1 MDVVATVT
9 ELVGCVPGGLD
20 EPSTSTHLA
29 EIGRV
34 RGWLDGM
41 EARLAERLAQLR
53 STPSPEPAGPT
64 ATSVASADD
73 QLAAAQRSTSRHAQR
88 ARRRGRTLGELPGL
102 DHALDQ
108 GAATG
113 EHVDAIAGALSG
125 LPTELR
131 RQVIT
136 DHGNKIADLARCT
149 NPDDLAREVRRL
161 GDAAAAATGVSRR
174 TRQRRDTRLK
184 MWTDRDTQMIHLSGR
199 YDPATG
205 IRIQQRLD
213 RTTNRL
219 FHHTIADDCPD
230 DPHERHDFLRA
241 HALAHL
247 INSSSGSGSDGGGS
261 GSGGSGGGSGGSG
274 GGSGGSGGGGGEIIV
289 IVDEH
294 TLLDG
299 HEHTHTHIDVPGDI
313 DPTEITINDIRHWTN
328 EPDTV
333 VIPAVLDTNGV
344 VRTLGQPIPTENA
357 FHRDHTTGR
366 WRWQHQR
373 LTTSLAQPQPLDRGR
388 TIRVADHAQRI
399 ALRIMHPTCIV
410 PDCTTRYEHTTP
422 PPPCLVAPRPRPH
435 RPRQPR
441 PPLPPPPPQHPRPR
455 LADRTHP
462 PPPAHHSPPKRTHDP
477 RHHTR
482 HPPPT
487 TPTHPNRPTHQ
498 PTTTGPCRTCTM
510 NMVVR
515 APGHPRGL
523 AQAPSLA
530 ARGRCR

>member
-1 MDVVATVT
+1 MDVVAAVAG
-9 ELVGCVPGGLD
+9 LVGCVPAGLD
-20 EPSTSTHLA
+20 EVDTSARLT

-34 RGWLDGM
+34 RGWLDGV
-41 EARLAERLAQLR
+41 EARLADRLTQLR
-53 STPSPEPAGPT
+53 AAPGISSS
-64 ATSVASADD
+64 ATASADD

-136 DHGNKIADLARCT
+136 DHGNKIADLARRT
-149 NPDDLAREVRRL
+149 NPDDLAREVRAL
-161 GDAAAAATGVSRR
+161 GDTAAAATGVSRR

-213 RTTNRL
+213 RTTDRL
-219 FHHTIADDCPD
+219 FHHTIPDDCPD

-247 INSSSGSGSDGGGS
+247 INSSSGGGG
-261 GSGGSGGGSGGSG
+261 G
-274 GGSGGSGGGGGEIIV
+274 GGSGGGGGEIIV

-313 DPTEITINDIRHWTN
+313 DPTEITINDVRHWAD
-328 EPDTV
+328 EPHTV

-344 VRTLGQPIPTENA
+344 VRTLGQPIPTNDT
-357 FHRDHTTGR
+357 FHRDPTTGR

-373 LTTSLAQPQPLDRGR
+373 LTTSLARPQPLDRGR

-422 PPPCLVAPRPRPH
+422 HHLAWWHRDLGPTNLANLGPLCHPH
-435 RPRQPR
+435 HHNIHDHGWQITLNHHRQPTIR
-441 PPLPPPPPQHPRPR
+441 LPTGHTLHGTTP
-455 LADRTHP
+455 ATH
-462 PPPAHHSPPKRTHDP
+462 HQQLR
-477 RHHTR
+477 HTR
-482 HPPPT
+482 T
-487 TPTHPNRPTHQ
+487 AGLTS
-498 PTTTGPCRTCTM
+498 
-510 NMVVR
+510 R
-515 APGHPRGL
+515 APPSSAGP
-523 AQAPSLA
+523 AP
-530 ARGRCR
+530 